1 MTDEKILKQPSL
13 EQSLKEQNGKIYNLV
28 LHNDDY
34 NTFDYVI
41 ASLVEVCEHEKEQ
54 AAQCA
59 LITHYKGRCEVK
71 TDGLEQ
77 LKPKK
82 LALINRG
89 LSCTIEDCSI

>member
-1 MTDEKILKQPSL
+1 MTDEKIVSRPEL
-13 EQSLKEQNGKIYNLV
+13 ESDILSDTYHSSVLV

-41 ASLVEVCEHEKEQ
+41 AALVEVCEHDKEQ

-59 LITHYKGRCEVK
+59 LITHYKGRCDVK
-71 TDGLEQ
+71 IDSFDR

-82 LALINRG
+82 NALIDRG
-89 LSCTIEDCSI
+89 LSCTIEDYKV